1 MLRAK
6 GKHNGIIGSRG
17 LQLEIERA
25 TKPFAQRQSPRAVH
39 PNAKWRVN
47 DQLHS
52 AGLIEEPLQHQ
63 FLLRRNNAQ
72 RFVSRSEIVSKLFGA
87 GFGKAGF
94 GNEPRHDLCSDQLGF
109 GSLLTSHEPTHR

>member
-1 MLRAK
+1 MLRAE
-6 GKHNGIIGSRG
+6 GKHNGVVGGRG

-63 FLLRRNNAQ
+63 FLLRRNQAQ
-72 RFVSRSEIVSKLFGA
+72 GPMSRVEVVGELAGA
-87 GFGKAGF
+87 GFG
-94 GNEPRHDLCSDQLGF
+94 
-109 GSLLTSHEPTHR
+109 